1 MNVATPGTRKFDCIR
16 FVREARARIHEETKH
31 MSAEEFTQWLHSR
44 RPTNPKLAALKDR
57 MVPSKGG
64 RAPTPPSGQ

>member
-1 MNVATPGTRKFDCIR
+1 MTVEHPPEKFDCIR

-31 MSAEEFTQWLHSR
+31 MSAEEFVQWLHSR

-57 MVPSKGG
+57 KVPSQGG
-64 RAPTPPSGQ
+64 RVPMPPCDR

>member
-1 MNVATPGTRKFDCIR
+1 MTVERPPEKFDCLR

-31 MSAEEFTQWLHSR
+31 MSAEEFVQWLPSR

-57 MVPSKGG
+57 KLAPNGG
-64 RAPTPPSGQ
+64 RVPTPPSDR

>member
-1 MNVATPGTRKFDCIR
+1 MTTESPAERFECIR

-31 MSAEEFTQWLHSR
+31 MSAEEFVQWLHSR

-57 MVPSKGG
+57 KIPPNG
-64 RAPTPPSGQ
+64 RPAPAPPGDR

>member
-1 MNVATPGTRKFDCIR
+1 MTTEPTTEGFSCIR

-31 MSAEEFTQWLHSR
+31 MSAEEFVQWLHSR

-57 MVPSKGG
+57 KLAAKG
-64 RAPTPPSGQ
+64 RRLPTPPSDR